1 MVKHFKHRHN
11 RGKDRFSTGLSN
23 TADIMNMQHP
33 PPALLKALR
42 KDIYEN
48 IEDFVAIMEKPAF
61 KKTYP
66 TMEGEVLKR
75 MPAGY
80 PSDFKYD
87 EILRHKDFSVV
98 SYKPDEFF
106 FEPDWMDKAVED
118 FKLLYP
124 FNQFLNYT
132 VDEYLGRV

>member
-1 MVKHFKHRHN
+1 
-11 RGKDRFSTGLSN
+11 
-23 TADIMNMQHP
+23 
-33 PPALLKALR
+33 
-42 KDIYEN
+42 
-48 IEDFVAIMEKPAF
+48 MEKPTF

-87 EILRHKDFSVV
+87 ESYVTKISV
-98 SYKPDEFF
+98 SSPINRMNFF

>member
-1 MVKHFKHRHN
+1 
-11 RGKDRFSTGLSN
+11 
-23 TADIMNMQHP
+23 
-33 PPALLKALR
+33 
-42 KDIYEN
+42 
-48 IEDFVAIMEKPAF
+48 MEKPAF

-132 VDEYLGRV
+132 VDEYLGRVWLSRPEIGWPRLPGFTSTYLSKKQGGYNIN

>member
-1 MVKHFKHRHN
+1 
-11 RGKDRFSTGLSN
+11 
-23 TADIMNMQHP
+23 
-33 PPALLKALR
+33 
-42 KDIYEN
+42 
-48 IEDFVAIMEKPAF
+48 
-61 KKTYP
+61 
-66 TMEGEVLKR
+66 MEGEVLKR

-106 FEPDWMDKAVED
+106 FASDWMDKAVAD
-118 FKLLYP
+118 FKLLHP

-132 VDEYLGRV
+132 VDEYAGRV

>member
-1 MVKHFKHRHN
+1 
-11 RGKDRFSTGLSN
+11 
-23 TADIMNMQHP
+23 
-33 PPALLKALR
+33 
-42 KDIYEN
+42 
-48 IEDFVAIMEKPAF
+48 MEKPAF

-80 PSDFKYD
+80 PSDFKYA
-87 EILRHKDFSVV
+87 EILRYKDFSVV
-98 SYKPDEFF
+98 SYTPDEFV